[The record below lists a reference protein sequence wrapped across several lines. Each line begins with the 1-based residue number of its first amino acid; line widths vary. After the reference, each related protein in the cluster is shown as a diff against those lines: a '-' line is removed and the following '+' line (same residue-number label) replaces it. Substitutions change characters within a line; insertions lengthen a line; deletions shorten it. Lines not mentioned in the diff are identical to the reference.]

1 MTVPSP
7 IAIHCLGSRLVSLL
21 LSAACLLPLSPAL
34 AQVKTG
40 YPAERGLKSSDF
52 PRTIRLADG
61 VYGYEDIRAPGFTTV
76 SMFFVGTEGVLLAD
90 GQESPQAMKRL
101 LEAIAQVSDKP
112 VKWYV
117 FGSDH
122 LDHTGGNA
130 LLPKD
135 ARLIVHPTSRAQLAR
150 DATNAKPGALPVLV
164 PPAAMTS
171 SEETVDIGGRDVRVM
186 FLGRA
191 HTGGDLVVYAPREKT
206 LFMSEIY
213 FNRVFPAMRAAFP
226 YEWLSTI
233 DKALQLDVQHYIPGH
248 GFIEAG
254 SRSREQLVEFRGAVA
269 YVISEVT
276 RLKSMGLSVDDA
288 MKEADWGDYTDWML
302 ADSQRLVAIK
312 RMYDQLD
319 GKLQ

>member
-7 IAIHCLGSRLVSLL
+7 IAIHCLSSRLVSLL
-21 LSAACLLPLSPAL
+21 LTAACLLPLSPAL

-90 GQESPQAMKRL
+90 GQESPQAMRRL
-101 LEAIAQVSDKP
+101 LEAIARVSDKP

-135 ARLIVHPTSRAQLAR
+135 ARLIVHPTSRAQLAS
-150 DATNAKPGALPVLV
+150 DAINAKPDALRVSV
-164 PPAAMTS
+164 PPTAMTS
-171 SEETVDIGGRDVRVM
+171 SEETVDIGGREVRVM

-191 HTGGDLVVYAPREKT
+191 HTGGDLVVYAPKEKI
-206 LFMSEIY
+206 LFMSEVY

-226 YEWLSTI
+226 DEWLSTI
-233 DKALQLDVQHYIPGH
+233 DKALQMDVQQFVPGH
-248 GFIEAG
+248 GFIEAA

-269 YVISEVT
+269 YVIAEVT
-276 RLKSMGLSVDDA
+276 RLKSLGLSIDDA
-288 MKEADWGDYTDWML
+288 MKEANWGPYTDWML

-319 GKLQ
+319 ERLR